1 MKRISIFTYG
11 VICYALS
18 LGTFAYAFCFLG
30 NLWIP
35 HSIDSVR
42 ATPVAT
48 ALLVDLALLA
58 IFAIQHSAMAR
69 QAFKAW
75 WTRIVPRAAER
86 STYMLFSCLALV
98 LVFALWQPIGG
109 MIWTVSSPIGQAVLF
124 GAYAFGWALLFF
136 STFLINH
143 FDLFGLRQVWL
154 QLIGKPYGELPF
166 RMPVLY
172 RYVRHPLYV
181 GWLLTFWAAPT
192 MTVAHLVFALAT
204 SAYILI
210 AIQFE
215 ERDLIAA
222 HPEYEE
228 YRRRVPMLVPFKI
241 PQQEAS

>member
-1 MKRISIFTYG
+1 MKRLSIFIYG

-18 LGTFAYAFCFLG
+18 LVTFVYAFCFLG

-35 HSIDSVR
+35 QSIDSVR
-42 ATPVAT
+42 AAPPAT
-48 ALLVDLALLA
+48 AVLANLALLA
-58 IFAIQHSAMAR
+58 IFSVQHSAMAR
-69 QAFKAW
+69 PAFKAW
-75 WTRIVPRAAER
+75 WTRILPRAAER
-86 STYMLFSCLALV
+86 STYLLFSCLALV
-98 LVFALWQPIGG
+98 PMFALWQPIGG
-109 MIWTVSSPIGQAVLF
+109 MIWTVRSPMGQAVLY

-154 QLIGKPYGELPF
+154 QLIGKPYGDLPF
-166 RMPVLY
+166 RTPVLY

-181 GWLLTFWAAPT
+181 GWLFTFWATPI

-215 ERDLIAA
+215 ERDLIAV
-222 HPEYEE
+222 HPEYQE
-228 YRRRVPMLVPFKI
+228 YRRRVPMLFPLRK
-241 PQQEAS
+241 PQQEVD